1 MLESTSDCDSV
12 LLEMRLALELHAR
25 DLVEKIYPIFI
36 GDRIMNSDSPGA
48 SSKSILSLDEITVA
62 AVSPEDVYG
71 HYFKCGCHPKF
82 TNDDVVASVEAQV
95 RAHLERLCLGCSLL
109 DEMPT
114 AAVVKAIIKNQ
125 GHVVDGAIGTA
136 FRKVQQDLL
145 KISVQ
150 QEQLLQKEKEQFA
163 KKQQEQQML
172 NQRPL
177 QPLGPPL
184 KEEGSIRDAFVASVV
199 SHVPSFESSPNKM
212 PSRFLSPVRS
222 GRPSEDS
229 RIAEM
234 YSFLQDCGL
243 RRSKCRL
250 YAQKLVAVNG
260 VGSSKNLVR
269 VFDNVRLMGILNSV
283 MDRQDAE
290 LVSREIIAQRKNGIN
305 INFWRE

>member
-25 DLVEKIYPIFI
+25 DLVEKIYPVFI

-150 QEQLLQKEKEQFA
+150 QHQLE
-163 KKQQEQQML
+163 QQERQQI
-172 NQRPL
+172 PS
-177 QPLGPPL
+177 QP
-184 KEEGSIRDAFVASVV
+184 EGANARVQHSEPQKDSPSSLSVK
-199 SHVPSFESSPNKM
+199 SLLTPDNGSSPMMSLKG
-212 PSRFLSPVRS
+212 PQSLSPIRVRHI
-222 GRPSEDS
+222 PEDAS
-229 RIAEM
+229 IAEIFT
-234 YSFLQDCGL
+234 FLQECGL
-243 RRSKCRL
+243 RRSKSKQ
-250 YAQKLVAVNG
+250 YAQKLVTLNKID
-260 VGSSKNLVR
+260 SRKTLLR
-269 VFDNVRLMGILNSV
+269 MYDNVRLMNILNSV

-290 LVSREIIAQRKNGIN
+290 AVGKEIVKFRKSGMIL
-305 INFWRE
+305 